1 MTTLQPMWLMII
13 TAASALVGLVATVL
27 MVTRGFGS
35 PVLAPVSLIT
45 LGGIGLVVLGL
56 GMVVWWDQRG
66 LEKDADQALR
76 DGGDGQRQ
84 NADGPARGRGPRRGR
99 RLHPLEAARV
109 VVAAQACGYAG
120 AVIAGWHAGVLIDL
134 GPTAGLAAPN
144 AHAALLM
151 IIGGLAWVIIG
162 FVVEQLCR
170 IPPDRGD
177 DGGRPGRRPRRDFG
191 QEPGTAGG
199 AAREAAPDVGSTYG
213 HALRGPR
220 RAHARTEE
228 GHAGGTH

>member
-66 LEKDADQALR
+66 LEKDADQARR
-76 DGGDGQRQ
+76 DGERQ
-84 NADGPARGRGPRRGR
+84 DADRRSGRRGPRRGR

-177 DGGRPGRRPRRDFG
+177 DGGRPARRPRRDFG